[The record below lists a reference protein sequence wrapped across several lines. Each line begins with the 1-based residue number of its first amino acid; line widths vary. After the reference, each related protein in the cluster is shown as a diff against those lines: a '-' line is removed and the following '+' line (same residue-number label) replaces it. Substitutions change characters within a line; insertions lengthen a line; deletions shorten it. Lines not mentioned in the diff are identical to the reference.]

1 MILRGHVT
9 TRSLPFRIS
18 VDGGSTVYT
27 LPYLKD
33 HLAPVHGSLK
43 LVDGGV
49 ERRGGASGP
58 LESLG
63 DAEPLAV
70 DAVQDA
76 RQRRRHL
83 LRQHLRDGQGEKL

>member
-1 MILRGHVT
+1 MILRDHVT
-9 TRSLPFRIS
+9 TRSLPFGMS
-18 VDGGSTVYT
+18 VDGGSTST

-49 ERRGGASGP
+49 EGRGGASGP
-58 LESLG
+58 LESLR

-83 LRQHLRDGQGEKL
+83 LR